1 MLKKYSMR
9 QYLSILV
16 KASLLLHNSVMRK
29 DEQCESDQP
38 GCIGDTCPVVI
49 IPSDRR
55 QQIYSCL
62 FNSSDDVSITV
73 DVRDGLALLG
83 VSATD
88 WAGLASVVIGELHH
102 KGWNLDLLEGF
113 TVEKQGVRRGF
124 IITGIVM
131 KDSEERGRKF
141 SEDADKLSALLQSLA
156 QGKEGIISL
165 LDRSADRVECYQAI
179 LEELGRIY
187 YGEIPEGIL
196 GEKGQL
202 VLFISSRSDQY
213 LLARKHSDL
222 AWIVKTNHDLVE
234 KVRNKGGTPFY
245 RIRNIKAT
253 GEHLTGINI
262 VGFERDISFQNLV
275 TALSVAWPAAT
286 VRHQRKYTTQ
296 DGIVSIR
303 VEMTGPN
310 GMGANREE
318 LKLIREYLKK
328 LLVSR
333 GMERLF
339 RTHHYG
345 GTEHIGRALLPLL
358 INECRTTCMNQ
369 AYIAM
374 ENTTTFDSEL
384 KLLMV
389 TCADQGND
397 IQDHDSKILKLIK
410 NLTTQRGIG
419 VKSFKSPSKMKN
431 IWVDVFDF
439 IVEREQFDQ
448 MEDAYSM
455 IKQAIQES
463 FGDFRD
469 FDQGMRLND
478 VNQLETI
485 RQILTHIPDTVIT
498 DFYYS
503 LEDFMRA
510 SVPAIEIARHIRLI
524 FDTITNL
531 LTDKNSQGKAACEE
545 IPGKTRPVATVFC
558 CARKGECRNMEG
570 LLAIVRDFTV
580 TASIIRWSGVV
591 SVLLRV
597 QEESRALSPEKRA
610 AVLQL
615 ITERLGSND

>member
-1 MLKKYSMR
+1 M
-9 QYLSILV
+9 YLSILV
-16 KASLLLHNSVMRK
+16 SSSLLLHNPVMRK
-29 DEQCESDQP
+29 DENFEQSQLS
-38 GCIGDTCPVVI
+38 CIGNACPTVI

-55 QQIYSCL
+55 QQIYSRL
-62 FNSSDDVSITV
+62 FNSNDDVSIAV
-73 DVRDGLALLG
+73 DVTDGLALLG
-83 VSATD
+83 VSAID

-102 KGWNLDLLEGF
+102 KGWNLDLIEGF
-113 TVEKQGVRRGF
+113 TAEKCGVRRG
-124 IITGIVM
+124 IIIAGIVV
-131 KDSEERGRKF
+131 KDSLERGRKF
-141 SEDADKLSALLQSLA
+141 GEDAVILSKLLQSLA
-156 QGKEGIISL
+156 QGKEGVISL

-179 LEELGRIY
+179 LEELDRIF
-187 YGEIPEGIL
+187 YGVIPEGIL
-196 GEKGQL
+196 GEMGQL

-213 LLARKHSDL
+213 LLARKNTDL

-245 RIRNIKAT
+245 RIRNIRAG

-262 VGFERDISFQNLV
+262 VGYERDISFQNFV
-275 TALSVAWPAAT
+275 TTLSVAWPAAT

-310 GMGANREE
+310 GMSASREE

-358 INECRTTCMNQ
+358 INECRTTGINQ

-389 TCADQGND
+389 TCAGEGND
-397 IQDHDSKILKLIK
+397 IQDHDTKILKLVKI
-410 NLTTQRGIG
+410 LTMKRGIG
-419 VKSFKSPSKMKN
+419 VKSFKSPSKMQN

-448 MEDAYSM
+448 MEDAYST

-463 FGDFRD
+463 FGNFRD

-478 VNQLETI
+478 VNHLKEI
-485 RQILTHIPDTVIT
+485 REILSHIPETVVT

-510 SVPAIEIARHIRLI
+510 SVPVEEIARHIRLV
-524 FDTITNL
+524 FETITTL
-531 LTDKNSQGKAACEE
+531 LADQNSHGLAACEE
-545 IPGKTRPVATVFC
+545 VPGKTRPVATVFC
-558 CARKGECRNMEG
+558 CARKSECKNMEG
-570 LLAIVRDFTV
+570 LLAVVRDFTV

-597 QEESRALSPEKRA
+597 QEDSRALSAGKRD

-615 ITERLGSND
+615 ITERLKDND